1 MTNSGS
7 PLWPR
12 AVLFDCAQTLLDVR
26 WDEADLIRRVAES
39 IQLPL
44 QDGDARRYRQ
54 MHRDRRTAYVLAH
67 QTAGGVDAFWDNL
80 LRDWREEV
88 GIPEAWHA
96 SLTEAC
102 EALIFGADSPFF
114 QPFADAL
121 PTLTALRDAKIRL
134 AIVSNWDSS
143 LERLLSVHG
152 LRDFFEVVAAS
163 LVVGVEKPD
172 PRIFDWTLARLG
184 VEPKDC
190 LHIGD
195 SEEDDAVGAQNAGI
209 PNRLIDR
216 ANPIPHGISNLG
228 EILELIQWTA

>member
-1 MTNSGS
+1 
-7 PLWPR
+7 
-12 AVLFDCAQTLLDVR
+12 
-26 WDEADLIRRVAES
+26 
-39 IQLPL
+39 
-44 QDGDARRYRQ
+44 
-54 MHRDRRTAYVLAH
+54 
-67 QTAGGVDAFWDNL
+67 
-80 LRDWREEV
+80 
-88 GIPEAWHA
+88 
-96 SLTEAC
+96 
-102 EALIFGADSPFF
+102 
-114 QPFADAL
+114 
-121 PTLTALRDAKIRL
+121 
-134 AIVSNWDSS
+134 
-143 LERLLSVHG
+143 

-209 PNRLIDR
+209 PYRLIDR